1 MNRLE
6 TYASQHTSD
15 ENDAMPKKKQH
26 VTAARRNNDEK
37 EKLTAFLPQFK
48 KAIDASNADVVSAGS
63 AKIITR
69 NGSSVISV
77 QLVPGIVKLNGLS
90 RVHDKIAAY
99 IKKAKFKGNL
109 FMWVSSGGV
118 FYICVECA

>member
-37 EKLTAFLPQFK
+37 EKLKGFLPQFK
-48 KAIDASNADVVSAGS
+48 KAIDASNTDVVSAGM

-69 NGSSVISV
+69 HGSAVISV
-77 QLVPGIVKLNGLS
+77 PLVPSIVKLNGLS
-90 RVHDKIAAY
+90 RVQDKITSY
-99 IKKAKFKGNL
+99 MKKAKFKGNL
-109 FMWVSSGGV
+109 FMWVSESGV
-118 FYICVECA
+118 FYICVEC

>member
-37 EKLTAFLPQFK
+37 EKLKGFLPQFK
-48 KAIDASNADVVSAGS
+48 KAIDASNTDVVSAGM

-69 NGSSVISV
+69 HGSAVISV
-77 QLVPGIVKLNGLS
+77 PLVPGIVKLNGLS
-90 RVHDKIAAY
+90 RVQDKITSY
-99 IKKAKFKGNL
+99 MKKANFKGNL
-109 FMWVSSGGV
+109 FMWVSESGV
-118 FYICVECA
+118 FYICVEC